1 MQTEINIMNDVCF
14 FKVQSILS
22 IKSTACVK
30 SITNKVYIFENI
42 EQRAE
47 ILLLYVPMKKVY
59 H

>member
-1 MQTEINIMNDVCF
+1 MRKINH
-14 FKVQSILS
+14 
-22 IKSTACVK
+22 
-30 SITNKVYIFENI
+30 KVYIIRNI